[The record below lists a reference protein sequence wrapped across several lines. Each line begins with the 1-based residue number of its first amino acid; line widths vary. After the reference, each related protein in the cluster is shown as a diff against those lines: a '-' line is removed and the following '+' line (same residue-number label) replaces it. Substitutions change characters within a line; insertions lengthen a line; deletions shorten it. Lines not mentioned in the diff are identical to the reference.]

1 MLKIVE
7 MSTKNQI
14 KMKRLTKAEE
24 QIMQILWDL
33 EKGLVRDVIEKLPDP
48 KPAYN
53 TVSTVIR
60 VLEKKGFVDHKAY
73 GTTYE
78 YFSLINKEDYTR
90 VNFSYLMK
98 NYFNN
103 SFPEMAAFFAREN
116 NLSLEE
122 LQDMIKMTEYEIK
135 K

>member
-1 MLKIVE
+1 MR
-7 MSTKNQI
+7 TKNQI

-33 EKGLVRDVIEKLPDP
+33 ERGLVRDVIEKLPDP

-78 YFSLINKEDYTR
+78 YFPIINKEEYTR
-90 VNFSYLMK
+90 VNFSHLMK

-122 LQDMIKMTEYEIK
+122 LQDMIKITEDELK